1 VPLPTPEHSTQ
12 RRRGRRTRGLLS
24 PQRLLLAIC
33 TLAFLLLLLLPL
45 YAIFWKSLPNGVLFT
60 TMRLPIV
67 HDALRLSLV
76 TTAVTLC
83 VTICFGTPIAYLLA
97 RYRFP
102 AYTVLDSLIDL
113 PMVLPPSVAGLGLL
127 IAFGRRGLLGD
138 TFAHLGFSLPFTAP
152 AVVIAQCFVAA
163 PFYIKAAKAG
173 FLGVDRDLEEAAATS
188 GSGGWHTFSRIT
200 LPLAFPSIMGG
211 LVMTWA
217 RALGEFG
224 ATIFFAGN
232 LQGKTQTIP
241 LAIFQEEQASHF
253 DTALAM
259 SAVLVSV
266 SFVILIVVKALT
278 GRLASTAV
286 PD

>member
-1 VPLPTPEHSTQ
+1 MTLPTPGRSSG
-12 RRRGRRTRGLLS
+12 RRRRRRALLILS
-24 PQRLLLAIC
+24 PQRLLLAVC

-67 HDALRLSLV
+67 QDALRLSLL
-76 TTAVTLC
+76 TTTVTLGA
-83 VTICFGTPIAYLLA
+83 TILFGTPIAYLLA

-102 AYTVLDSLIDL
+102 GYTILDSLIDL

-138 TFAHLGFSLPFTAP
+138 SFAHLGFSLPFTAP

-173 FLGVDRDLEEAAATS
+173 FLGVDRDLEEAAATF
-188 GSGGWHTFSRIT
+188 GSGGWHTFTRIT
-200 LPLAFPSIMGG
+200 FPLAFPSIMGG
-211 LVMTWA
+211 LVMTRA

-259 SAVLVSV
+259 SAVLVTT
-266 SFVILIVVKALT
+266 SFLILIVVKSLT
-278 GRLASTAV
+278 GRLASSAI

>member
-1 VPLPTPEHSTQ
+1 MTLPTPGRSS
-12 RRRGRRTRGLLS
+12 GRRKRRTLLLS
-24 PQRLLLAIC
+24 PQRLLLAVC

-67 HDALRLSLV
+67 QDALRLSLL
-76 TTAVTLC
+76 TTTVALGA
-83 VTICFGTPIAYLLA
+83 TILFGTPIAYLLA

-102 AYTVLDSLIDL
+102 GYTILDSLIDL

-173 FLGVDRDLEEAAATS
+173 FLGVDRDLEEAAATF

-241 LAIFQEEQASHF
+241 LAIYQEEQASHF

-259 SAVLVSV
+259 SAVLVST
-266 SFVILIVVKALT
+266 SFLILIVVKSLT